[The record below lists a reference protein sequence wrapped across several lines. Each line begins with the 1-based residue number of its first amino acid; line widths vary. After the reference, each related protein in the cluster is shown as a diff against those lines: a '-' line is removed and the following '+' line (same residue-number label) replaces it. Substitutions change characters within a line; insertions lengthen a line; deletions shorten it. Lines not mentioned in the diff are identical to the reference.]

1 MRTEIIG
8 KTYYTFDEL
17 SEDAKEKARAWYR
30 EVALD
35 YEWYDSVCD
44 DAKTI
49 ADLFGLRITDIH
61 FELDR
66 AAHVSFAGVYEYAKG
81 GAAKVREYA
90 PKDSELHAIVDRLQ
104 MLQRRA
110 QWQASASIR
119 ETRTGINVYTYDAD
133 EDELTD
139 IFRSF
144 AEWIRGG
151 LETEYDYLMSNES
164 VDEMILV
171 NGYEFD
177 ENGRIA

>member
-1 MRTEIIG
+1 MRKEIVE

-17 SEDAKEKARAWYR
+17 DETAKEKARAWYR
-30 EVALD
+30 EGELD
-35 YEWYDSVCD
+35 YGWWDNVYE

-49 ADLFGLRITDIH
+49 ADLFGLSITDIH

-66 AAHVSFAGVYEYAKG
+66 AAYVSFAGVYEYAKG

-90 PKDSELHAIVDRLQ
+90 PKDSELHAIVDRLK

-119 ETRTGINVYTYDAD
+119 ETQTGINVYTYDAD

-144 AEWIRGG
+144 AEWIRGR
-151 LETEYDYLMSNES
+151 LKAEYDHLMSNES
-164 VDEMILV
+164 VDEMIRA
-171 NGYEFD
+171 NGYEFGG
-177 ENGRIA
+177 EGRIA